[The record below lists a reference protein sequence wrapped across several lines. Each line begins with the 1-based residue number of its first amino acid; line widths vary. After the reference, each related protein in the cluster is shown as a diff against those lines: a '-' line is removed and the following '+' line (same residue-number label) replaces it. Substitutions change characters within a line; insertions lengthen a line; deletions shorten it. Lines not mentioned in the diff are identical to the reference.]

1 LEKAGSFDISTSEK
15 FWNSALPMMDE
26 IATTQKWAIYV
37 IDKEGTLFPRNSQN
51 YWFIFFYHFFYFF
64 KFYNISHLFSLL

>member
-1 LEKAGSFDISTSEK
+1 
-15 FWNSALPMMDE
+15 LPMMDE